1 MKFLRRSILTATLAF
16 PFSAILELPILISPA
31 IAAEK
36 TSVVKQSI
44 QGEFENH
51 CVMGLAEG
59 KRIKTDCS
67 VNTVFEG
74 KTYCFRTEDAKVEF
88 NKDAKRNLERAK
100 DHYAAG
106 DVSQT
111 GDDMGKYSVDDV
123 KSWIDQHILS
133 ESKKNNGIYFVHDS
147 LTGENLPLKYKNID
161 FMRSLHGYG
170 FFPEAIF
177 TANDDENKKYLIDFW
192 VKPKNGKLDLF
203 DVRIYKSP
211 RKEGNNWTMVKRQP
225 KPWWWIPASEHP
237 GESEQKRSW
246 EVMSAI
252 EEHIVSSKAANTG
265 LYKLT
270 DDKTGKEVE
279 LEFIGVHQPVR
290 KLKDGGQFFACT
302 DFRKKGSK
310 DEIYDIDFWLDEST
324 GKIKVGTVRVHKVPE
339 MRDGDIIQVP
349 RYNHDPSKTEVV
361 P

>member
-1 MKFLRRSILTATLAF
+1 MNKICIDINRLFV
-16 PFSAILELPILISPA
+16 AILLSTAISFVIDFPIA
-31 IAAEK
+31 NAEEPK
-36 TSVVKQSI
+36 NAI
-44 QGEFENH
+44 QGEFENY

-67 VNTVFEG
+67 VNTVFEN
-74 KTYCFRTEDAKVEF
+74 KTYCFRTNDAKVEF
-88 NKDAKRNLERAK
+88 IKDPKRNLERAK

-106 DVSQT
+106 EVTQT
-111 GDDMGKYSVDDV
+111 ADDMGRYSVDDV
-123 KSWIDQHILS
+123 KSWIDTHIQS
-133 ESKKNNGIYFVHDS
+133 EAKKNSGYYMVHDAM
-147 LTGENLPLKYKNID
+147 TGEKLPLKYKNID

-177 TANDDENKKYLIDFW
+177 TAKDNEDKKYLIDFW
-192 VKPKNGKLDLF
+192 VKPRNGKLDLF

-211 RKEGNNWTMVKRQP
+211 RQVDGKWTLVKRQP

-246 EVMSAI
+246 EIMSAI
-252 EEHIVSSKAANTG
+252 EEHIVTTKQASSG

-270 DDKTGKEVE
+270 DETTGQEVE

-290 KLKDGGQFFACT
+290 KLKDSGQFFACT

-339 MRDGDIIQVP
+339 MRDGDIVQVP
-349 RYNHDPSKTEVV
+349 RYNHDPSKTVDV

>member
-1 MKFLRRSILTATLAF
+1 MGMMRASLLNLKLFGHIIMFITSIALSPFLF
-16 PFSAILELPILISPA
+16 
-31 IAAEK
+31 AA
-36 TSVVKQSI
+36 SVD
-44 QGEFENH
+44 GEFENL

-67 VNTVFEG
+67 VSTVFEG
-74 KTYCFRTEDAKVEF
+74 KTYCFRAEDAKTVF
-88 NKDAKRNLERAK
+88 NKDPKRNLERAK
-100 DHYAAG
+100 DHFAAG
-106 DVSQT
+106 EVTQT
-111 GDDMGKYSVDDV
+111 SDDMGKFSTDDV
-123 KSWIDQHILS
+123 KSWIDQHIQA
-133 ESKKNNGIYFVHDS
+133 ESKKNQGVYWVHDS
-147 LTGENLPLKYKNID
+147 LTGEKLALKYQKID

-177 TANDDENKKYLIDFW
+177 SAKDDADKKYLVDFW
-192 VKPKNGKLDLF
+192 VKPKSGKLDLF

-211 RKEGNNWTMVKRQP
+211 KKEAGKWALVKRQP

-237 GESEQKRSW
+237 GESELKRSW

-252 EEHIVSSKAANTG
+252 EEHIVTSKAENAG
-265 LYKLT
+265 LYKLK
-270 DDKTGKEVE
+270 DDKTGEE
-279 LEFIGVHQPVR
+279 IALEFIGVHQPVR
-290 KLKDGGQFFACT
+290 KLKDSGKFFACT
-302 DFRKKGSK
+302 DFRKQGSK
-310 DEIYDIDFWLDEST
+310 DEIYDIDFWLDETT

>member
-1 MKFLRRSILTATLAF
+1 MTFIRKSFFSTLILGLAIGVTGLVISAVNF
-16 PFSAILELPILISPA
+16 PSM
-31 IAAEK
+31 AAEK
-36 TSVVKQSI
+36 ASAF
-44 QGEFENH
+44 QGEFESY

-67 VNTVFEG
+67 VNMVFDG
-74 KTYCFRTEDAKVEF
+74 KTYCFRTEDAKIVF
-88 NKDAKRNLERAK
+88 NKDPKRNLERAK

-106 DVSQT
+106 EVTQT
-111 GDDMGKYSVDDV
+111 GDDMGMYSVDEV
-123 KSWIDQHILS
+123 KAWIDTHIQE
-133 ESKKNNGIYFVHDS
+133 ESKKNNGVYLVHDS
-147 LTGENLPLKYKNID
+147 LSGEKLPLKFKNVD
-161 FMRSLHGYG
+161 FMRTLHGYG

-177 TANDDENKKYLIDFW
+177 TAKDDPDKKYLIDFW

-211 RKEGNNWTMVKRQP
+211 RKIGTNWTLVKRQP

-252 EEHIVSSKAANTG
+252 EEHIVSSKEASSG
-265 LYKLT
+265 LYKLI
-270 DDKTGKEVE
+270 DDITGKEVE

-290 KLKDGGQFFACT
+290 KLKENGKYFSCT

-310 DEIYDIDFWLDEST
+310 EEIYDIDFWLEEST
-324 GKIKVGTVRVHKVPE
+324 GKIKVGSVRVHKVPE
-339 MRDGDIIQVP
+339 MHDGDIIQVP
-349 RYNHDPSKTEVV
+349 RYNHDPSQTELV